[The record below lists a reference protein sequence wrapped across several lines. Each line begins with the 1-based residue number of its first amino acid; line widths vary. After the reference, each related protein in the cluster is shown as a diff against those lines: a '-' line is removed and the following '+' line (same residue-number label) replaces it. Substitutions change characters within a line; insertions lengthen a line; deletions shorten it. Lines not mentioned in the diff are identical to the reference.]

1 MREGYWRAREK
12 RSIARVQ
19 GEAVARTELLHGV
32 WWKLCALTV
41 LIDYWIDGF
50 TKKHVKTSNRRFMNR
65 LMTPR
70 LLIKSRDTSM

>member
-1 MREGYWRAREK
+1 MGYWRVREK

-32 WWKLCALTV
+32 WWKICALNF
-41 LIDYWIDGF
+41 LSDYLIDGF
-50 TKKHVKTSNRRFMNR
+50 PKKHVKTSNRRFMNR

-70 LLIKSRDTSM
+70 LLIKSLDTSM